1 MNMTMNPGNGINGL
15 DLGTFIN
22 STMNRNRSGSGWGDG
37 EGGFLWI
44 LLVLLLGGGS
54 WGGGWGNRGA
64 AGAATDVAVGEAVER
79 AVAQARAGGLS
90 DQVVI
95 DAVRGNRDAIT
106 QLASTLNCD
115 ISNVQTVLCGMDKSI
130 LSVANQV
137 GMSSQQII
145 NAIQAGNCQ
154 LASQLAECCCSMK
167 TLVTDLSYNNRIQ
180 NMEQTTQLTGVMNAG
195 FNLIGNKID
204 NQTLAMNQQ
213 FQAIKDYFTSEKI
226 SALQLENSQLR
237 QTNTLQ
243 AVVDAAT
250 TPIQNRVETL
260 LARSMPNPVPAYPA
274 TQYATGYTF
283 GIIPTNN
290 CCQNNCGC

>member
-1 MNMTMNPGNGINGL
+1 
-15 DLGTFIN
+15 
-22 STMNRNRSGSGWGDG
+22 
-37 EGGFLWI
+37 
-44 LLVLLLGGGS
+44 
-54 WGGGWGNRGA
+54 
-64 AGAATDVAVGEAVER
+64 
-79 AVAQARAGGLS
+79 
-90 DQVVI
+90 
-95 DAVRGNRDAIT
+95 
-106 QLASTLNCD
+106 
-115 ISNVQTVLCGMDKSI
+115 
-130 LSVANQV
+130 
-137 GMSSQQII
+137 
-145 NAIQAGNCQ
+145 
-154 LASQLAECCCSMK
+154 MK
-167 TLVTDLSYNNRIQ
+167 QLVTEQNYQNRIQ

-195 FNLIGNKID
+195 FNLLGNKID

-260 LARSMPNPVPAYPA
+260 LARVPAAPVAAYPSREF
-274 TQYATGYTF
+274 ATGYTF

>member
-1 MNMTMNPGNGINGL
+1 MNMTMNPGNGIDGL
-15 DLGTFIN
+15 SLGSFIN
-22 STMNRNRSGSGWGDG
+22 SAMDRNRGGSGWGDG

-44 LLVLLLGGGS
+44 LLVLLLGGGMWGNG
-54 WGGGWGNRGA
+54 WGGGGA
-64 AGAATDVAVGEAVER
+64 TNAATDVAVGEAVER
-79 AVAQARAGGLS
+79 AVAQARADGLS

-95 DAVRGNRDAIT
+95 DAVRGNRDALT
-106 QLASTLNCD
+106 QLSSTLHCD
-115 ISNVQTVLCGMDKSI
+115 ISNIQTVLCGMDKSI
-130 LSVANQV
+130 LSIANQV
-137 GMSSQQII
+137 GMTSQQII

-154 LASQLAECCCSMK
+154 LASQIADCCCKMQ
-167 TLVTDLSYNNRIQ
+167 TIQLENRIQ

-195 FNLIGNKID
+195 FNLLGNKID

-213 FQAIKDYFTSEKI
+213 FQALKDYFTSEKI
-226 SALQLENSQLR
+226 NALQLENSQLR

-260 LARSMPNPVPAYPA
+260 LARSTPQPVPAYPA